1 MKKISLAILASMLM
15 VSCGGQQINQTEFD
29 EKAGDKILI
38 GHVNLEG
45 LKSVPFNA
53 WFDAEYTGYQID
65 DSTLTTIDKDDF
77 IDNVK
82 ITMVLGTWCSDS
94 RREVP
99 RFYKI
104 LESLE
109 YDLEN
114 MKVICVNTGKTAE
127 GTGAD
132 QLDIQRVPTII
143 FYRENVELS
152 RIIESTQESLE
163 KDMRKILSP
172 QK

>member
-1 MKKISLAILASMLM
+1 MKKISLAIFALIFII
-15 VSCGGQQINQTEFD
+15 SCGGQQINQTEFD
-29 EKAGDKILI
+29 EKAGDNILI
-38 GHVNLEG
+38 GQINLDG
-45 LKSVPFNA
+45 FKNAPFNE
-53 WFDAEYTGYQID
+53 WFDEEYAVYQVD
-65 DSTLTTIDKDDF
+65 DSTLTTMDKDDF
-77 IDNVK
+77 MDNVK
-82 ITMVLGTWCSDS
+82 ITMVLGTWCGDS

-114 MKVICVNTGKTAE
+114 MKVICVNRSKTAE
-127 GTGAD
+127 GTEVD

-143 FYRENVELS
+143 FYREGLETG

-163 KDMRKILSP
+163 KEMVGIVNK
-172 QK
+172 